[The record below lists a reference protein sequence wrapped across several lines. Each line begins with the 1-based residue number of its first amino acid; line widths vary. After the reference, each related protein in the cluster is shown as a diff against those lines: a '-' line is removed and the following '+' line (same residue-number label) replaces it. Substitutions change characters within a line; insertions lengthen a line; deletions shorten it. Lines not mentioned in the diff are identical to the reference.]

1 MKKFGSKISR
11 KKIQSSLQAL
21 PSMGIA
27 FVVLGIL
34 VFASTFIFSIRSNAL
49 LLTGLFLVIAGCLGY
64 VYSLKKDRCSFE
76 ASILLSFNQLMFLLK
91 HYSCSGAIN
100 LYPLPWIL
108 IISICG
114 SSFKCLRNL
123 VI

>member
-27 FVVLGIL
+27 FVVMGIL
-34 VFASTFIFSIRSNAL
+34 VFASTFVFCIRSNAL

-64 VYSLKKDRCSFE
+64 VYSLKK
-76 ASILLSFNQLMFLLK
+76 
-91 HYSCSGAIN
+91 G
-100 LYPLPWIL
+100 
-108 IISICG
+108 
-114 SSFKCLRNL
+114 
-123 VI
+123 

>member
-64 VYSLKKDRCSFE
+64 VYSLKFFYN
-76 ASILLSFNQLMFLLK
+76 LLNSLK
-91 HYSCSGAIN
+91 
-100 LYPLPWIL
+100 
-108 IISICG
+108 
-114 SSFKCLRNL
+114 
-123 VI
+123 